1 MFGDLPT
8 YVTVNDTPYSIN
20 TDFRVVIQAILP
32 FTDPELTDGE
42 KLYKFLTTIY
52 ADFGSIPEDDY
63 EDAIKAAVTFVDN
76 GLEDKQTKKPAP
88 RTVDW
93 EQDEQI
99 MLPAV
104 NKVAGFDVR
113 TKDYLHWWTFLGYY
127 LEIGEGVFAQVV
139 TIRSKKAR
147 HINLEKHE
155 REFYKK
161 NKALCDLKPK
171 ISKEEREIQDRLK
184 ALLD

>member
-8 YVTVNDTPYSIN
+8 YVTIKDIPYPIN

-42 KLYKFLTTIY
+42 KLYKFLSVLFV
-52 ADFGSIPEDDY
+52 DFDSIPESDY
-63 EDAIKAAVTFVDN
+63 KEAIEAAVAFVDN
-76 GLEDKQTKKPAP
+76 GLEDEQNKKPAP

-99 MLPAV
+99 MLPAI

-113 TKDYLHWWTFLGYY
+113 TREYLHWWSFLGYY

-139 TIRSKKAR
+139 PIRSKKAR
-147 HINLEKHE
+147 HVDLEKHE
-155 REFYKK
+155 KEFYKK
-161 NKALCDLKPK
+161 NKSLCDLKPK
-171 ISKEEREIQDRLK
+171 ISKEEQAIKDRLN